1 MSIGT
6 GLGRMGTAGIERR
19 VWVLG
24 RWGSG
29 RAPQAGLERRVVGKR
44 WIVGEVLCIEV
55 SGTLMGEG
63 GENDEKNPKSP
74 RASVIPVC

>member
-24 RWGSG
+24 RWGERAGASGWAGASG
-29 RAPQAGLERRVVGKR
+29 RR
-44 WIVGEVLCIEV
+44 
-55 SGTLMGEG
+55 
-63 GENDEKNPKSP
+63 
-74 RASVIPVC
+74 